1 MKMSAVADSWKLTDD
16 RKMKAPIKPS
26 VSTPQFRTALLR
38 TLKNDFPSCEPRI
51 EAVQRGRVAFQL
63 FDADGNA
70 RSQLVTINRRNADTL
85 TRSNLSRLIHNAG
98 ATETG
103 FPKELQSP

>member
-1 MKMSAVADSWKLTDD
+1 
-16 RKMKAPIKPS
+16 MKAPKKPG

-51 EAVQRGRVAFQL
+51 EAGERGRIAFQL
-63 FDADGNA
+63 FDTNGNA
-70 RSQLVTINRRNADTL
+70 RSQLVTINRHMADTL
-85 TRSNLSRLIHNAG
+85 TRSGLSRLIQTAG

-103 FPKELQSP
+103 FPNEIESR